1 MDSEEEVYG
10 ALVRAGEEGRRV
22 VLATVVAASGSTP
35 RGMGSKMVIGEGG
48 MVGTIGGGCGEA
60 DVLTAAEEVRETGRP
75 KRVRLELMDDQES
88 WSPAVC
94 GGVMNVFLERVDP

>member
-1 MDSEEEVYG
+1 LGVLG
-10 ALVRAGEEGRRV
+10 AGRERGGGERIAAGV
-22 VLATVVAASGSTP
+22 
-35 RGMGSKMVIGEGG
+35 GSKMVIAEEGL
-48 MVGTIGGGCGEA
+48 VGTIGGGCGEA
-60 DVLTAAEEVRETGRP
+60 DVLTATEDVRETGRP